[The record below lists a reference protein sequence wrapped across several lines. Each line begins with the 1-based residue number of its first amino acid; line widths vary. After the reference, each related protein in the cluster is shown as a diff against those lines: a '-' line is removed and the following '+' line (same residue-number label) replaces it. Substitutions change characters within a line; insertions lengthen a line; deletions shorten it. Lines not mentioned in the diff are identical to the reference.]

1 MKKIICVM
9 IIGTLLICTFFA
21 GCGKTEDGKVSD
33 TNNSSQNAETN
44 SSSDPSQTKNGL
56 DDMLTDASENL
67 SSGISDVSTDV
78 QSAVNEASTDMTK
91 K

>member
-33 TNNSSQNAETN
+33 TNNASQNSETN
-44 SSSDPSQTKNGL
+44 SGSDPSQTKNGL
-56 DDMLTDASENL
+56 DDMLTDASESL
-67 SSGISDVSTDV
+67 SSGISEVSTDV
-78 QSAVNEASTDMTK
+78 QSAVDEASTDMTK